1 MAYTQTD
8 LDNIDQ
14 AILKMGLGK
23 RKGSVS
29 IDGIAVQLSEVSLSE
44 LRELRSVIAESV
56 SPAYS
61 PRTYAGN
68 GGRG

>member
-23 RKGSVS
+23 RKGSVT
-29 IDGIAVQLSEVSLSE
+29 IDGIAIQFADVSLTE
-44 LRELRSVIAESV
+44 LRGLRSVISESV
-56 SPAYS
+56 GSAYS
-61 PRTYAGN
+61 PRTVARN